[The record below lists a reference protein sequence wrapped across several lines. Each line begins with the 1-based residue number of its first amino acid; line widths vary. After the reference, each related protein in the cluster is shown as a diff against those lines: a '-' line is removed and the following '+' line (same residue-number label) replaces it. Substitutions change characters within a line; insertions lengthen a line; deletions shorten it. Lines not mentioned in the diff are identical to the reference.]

1 MLEQCLQE
9 DGTYV
14 IPDGWYFV
22 MGDNRQYTSNNQP
35 LSIDSRSFGLVH
47 ESQIFGKVEYRVQTL
62 FKWVKI

>member
-1 MLEQCLQE
+1 
-9 DGTYV
+9 
-14 IPDGWYFV
+14 